1 MGIKIKSKYFL
12 FGGIIAAIFF
22 WFAESFIHAYVFHM
36 NRLSQELFPLSDPHE
51 LWMRILIVIS
61 FIIFGTIAQRMIDNL
76 NLEKTRAEKAIE
88 ELQKALD
95 EIRTLQGILPICAS
109 CKKIRD
115 DKGYWN
121 QIESY
126 ISKHSQAVFSH
137 GLCPD
142 CAEKVFEEVAELK
155 KKMGKEKRF

>member
-1 MGIKIKSKYFL
+1 LGIKIKSKYFL